1 MKTNSA
7 NQHVNWRAG
16 YSSLATFVTRTGR
29 FFVVLSGQ
37 NDIGEVPQVVA
48 QSAELSVL
56 PEPRK
61 QFLADRTKQLRPSFI
76 DNLV

>member
-1 MKTNSA
+1 MKARSA
-7 NQHVNWRAG
+7 NQHVNWRTG
-16 YSSLATFVTRTGR
+16 YSSLATFVTSTGG
-29 FFVVLSGQ
+29 FFIVPGGQ

-61 QFLADRTKQLRPSFI
+61 QFLADGSKQLRPSFI
-76 DNLV
+76 DDLV